1 MVQTWNRM
9 LLKDHIEAGSS
20 EVVYHKMND
29 YKLSRHTQLAINYH
43 DDPILGEY
51 CSLWKDAELGW
62 VLSSRTTKAVINR
75 FMIET
80 NISIITLHKTLEH
93 QCQVSKHHVLFKS
106 QFVLFSVNGYRG
118 KSTSWFNFHHLAEAK
133 AIPKRRLLII
143 LKDGFN
149 YEFKRVAPNIEGRI
163 GEALRMHDTVMDM
176 TKALYSHLG
185 EVIARNQE
193 LHQLKHLREGQVRIS
208 LKRAVAFFN
217 SYLHRQTQLDCLRLL
232 ADDLEIQLTNKDLH
246 GYTKQADK
254 NNSLY

>member
-9 LLKDHIEAGSS
+9 LLKDHIEADSS
-20 EVVYHKMND
+20 EVVYRKMDD
-29 YKLSRHTQLAINYH
+29 YKPNQHTQLAINYH

-75 FMIET
+75 FM
-80 NISIITLHKTLEH
+80 LEH

-106 QFVLFSVNGYRG
+106 QLVLFSVSGYRG

-133 AIPKRRLLII
+133 AASKRCLLII

-149 YEFKRVAPNIEGRI
+149 YEFKRVEPNIEGRI

-176 TKALYSHLG
+176 TKALYSHLE
-185 EVIARNQE
+185 EVIACNQE
-193 LHQLKHLREGQVRIS
+193 LHQLKYLREGQVRIS

-217 SYLHRQTQLDCLRLL
+217 SYLQLDCLRLL
-232 ADDLEIQLTNKDLH
+232 GDDLEIQLT
-246 GYTKQADK
+246 DK
-254 NNSLY
+254 GPARLR